1 MGYRDKL
8 VSANGLLLEG
18 SAGTRGNC
26 MALLFQASLFSD
38 GNRSYVLSII
48 PFDPVR
54 LEIHLHKIY
63 VTIDA
68 RLEETCR
75 VLTAWQ

>member
-1 MGYRDKL
+1 
-8 VSANGLLLEG
+8 
-18 SAGTRGNC
+18 